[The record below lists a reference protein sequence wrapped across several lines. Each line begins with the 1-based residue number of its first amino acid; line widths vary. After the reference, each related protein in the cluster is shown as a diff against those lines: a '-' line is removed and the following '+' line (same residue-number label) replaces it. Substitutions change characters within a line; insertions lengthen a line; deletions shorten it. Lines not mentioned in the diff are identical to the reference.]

1 MIRLSSIY
9 FLKLI
14 CFAFL
19 ASIFG
24 IGLAYSF
31 RYLLLKIYDLIQLS
45 GVPLY
50 CFPLLAT
57 FLCGLIIYR
66 ICPGSPEEGVIAY
79 AKATNTEGTLSLKAS
94 LCHFFAALFT
104 LGFGGSGGLIGLLV
118 RTNAGIM
125 SVFGN
130 LFMKMGF
137 TEKDRNTMVICCAS
151 AVCAVAFC

>member
-66 ICPGSPEEGVIAY
+66 ICPGSSEEGVIAY

-94 LCHFFAALFT
+94 LCHFFAAFFYPGIRRQRRFNRAAGQDKCRDNVRVWKLIYEN
-104 LGFGGSGGLIGLLV
+104 GFH
-118 RTNAGIM
+118 R
-125 SVFGN
+125 
-130 LFMKMGF
+130 
-137 TEKDRNTMVICCAS
+137 ERP
-151 AVCAVAFC
+151 